1 MIIKTKS
8 ESYIVTRAE
17 YLFLFLAVLCL
28 GQALPITQGGME
40 SFQFSTDG
48 LNYSAILFKV
58 FLLLY
63 SIVLLRMR
71 KTGINIIPKVLLEII
86 IIWGILQVFKYRMF
100 SPYPIIRILNFWF
113 AFAMYY
119 IYGRRIFPIFEQI
132 IYVLSWCALVG

>member
-63 SIVLLRMR
+63 
-71 KTGINIIPKVLLEII
+71 
-86 IIWGILQVFKYRMF
+86 
-100 SPYPIIRILNFWF
+100 
-113 AFAMYY
+113 AAH
-119 IYGRRIFPIFEQI
+119 
-132 IYVLSWCALVG
+132 